1 MGKMH
6 DRLKM
11 NQAKQNKHQ
20 GGKEAITEIC
30 NSIGDLFSNYGYFIS
45 FDFKEDYCIIYVSD
59 IETASRLNNPVS
71 KDEAKKSFNY
81 LEESEFRIL
90 SNKMNGVKTHSSDF
104 MLTVSKI
111 IEVNIHPLQH
121 KEEFNQLFK
130 QPTKRKEF
138 CL

>member
-6 DRLKM
+6 DKLKM
-11 NQAKQNKHQ
+11 KQIKQNKSQ

-30 NSIGDLFSNYGYFIS
+30 NSIGELFENYGYFIS
-45 FDFKEDYCIIYVSD
+45 FDFKEDYCIIYVST
-59 IETASRLNNPVS
+59 IETASRLNNPSS
-71 KDEAKKSFNY
+71 KDEARKSFSY

-90 SNKMNGVKTHSSDF
+90 SNKMNGVQAHSNDF
-104 MLTVSKI
+104 MITIGKI
-111 IEVNIHPLQH
+111 IEVNIHPLQQ